1 MNLKNI
7 FTASSLAVALTLG
20 AGALLSATSSFAY
33 DESSTAVIN
42 VDAQAV
48 ILKGYDSVAY
58 FTQGVPTQGDK
69 RFAAQHEGA
78 TYYFASAENLQRF
91 QANPAMYAPQ
101 YGGYCAMGA
110 ALGKKLDVDPTQ
122 FKVVDG
128 KLYLNVNADVFK
140 KWSQDVAGNILKAEA
155 NWPQIKDKAAN
166 TL

>member
-1 MNLKNI
+1 MSLKKSVL
-7 FTASSLAVALTLG
+7 ASSLAAALTLG
-20 AGALLSATSSFAY
+20 AGALLTVTSSFAY
-33 DESSTAVIN
+33 DETSTATIN

-58 FTQGVPTQGDK
+58 FTKGMPVEGDK
-69 RFAAQHEGA
+69 RFAVQHDGA
-78 TYYFASAENLQRF
+78 TYYFASAENMKAF
-91 QANPAMYAPQ
+91 QANPSQYAPQ

-140 KWSQDVAGNILKAEA
+140 KWSEDVTGNIQKADTT
-155 NWPQIKDKAAN
+155 WPQIKDKAAN
-166 TL
+166 AL

>member
-1 MNLKNI
+1 MNLKKSVI
-7 FTASSLAVALTLG
+7 ASSLAAALTLG
-20 AGALLSATSSFAY
+20 AGALLTVTSSYAY
-33 DESSTAVIN
+33 DETSTSAIN

-58 FTQGVPTQGDK
+58 FSKGMPTLGDK
-69 RFAAQHEGA
+69 RFAAKHDGA
-78 TYYFASAENLQRF
+78 TYYFASAENLQKF
-91 QANPAMYAPQ
+91 QANPSQYAPQ

-128 KLYLNVNADVFK
+128 KLYLNVNADVFQ
-140 KWSQDVAGNILKAEA
+140 KWSQDVAGNIQKAEV
-155 NWPQIKDKAAN
+155 NWPLIKDKAAN